1 MAATPTSEIEI
12 ANLMLARI
20 GQKAISSIDAPT
32 VPHED
37 LVALHFAMTRRKL
50 LRAYVFNFAKKYATL
65 TKDPAVTP
73 AFGYASAYKLPNDF
87 IRLLAI
93 GDVTINADTP
103 SALYDLSNGYIYTDA
118 GDEDDTLN
126 VHYIFDATTVA
137 KWDALFVDLM
147 RVQGAKDLAVA
158 MTLKPSFIVSID
170 AELADVKIQAAAISG
185 QEKPPRRIQRSR
197 LLAMRRGNRGY
208 DNTRI

>member
-20 GQKAISSIDAPT
+20 GQKMISSIDAPT
-32 VPHED
+32 TPLED
-37 LVALHFAMTRRKL
+37 VVALHFAMTRRKL

-65 TKDPAVTP
+65 TADPDVTP

-87 IRLLAI
+87 IRLLAL

-103 SALYDLSNGYIYTDA
+103 ASLYDLSEGYIYTDA

-126 VHYIFDATTVA
+126 VHYIKDATVVA

-158 MTLKPSFIVSID
+158 LTLKPSFIVSID
-170 AELADVKIQAAAISG
+170 SELADIKLQAAAVAG
-185 QEKPPRRIQRSR
+185 QEKPPRRVQRSR
-197 LLAMRRGNRGY
+197 LIALRRGNRGY